1 MTDTPQPIEPA
12 TGDAIPKDPAPKDPA
27 KARYAAI
34 TLIRMSG
41 ALFVM
46 LGLLITERRIGLPWA
61 VGMVLIVTGFF
72 DVFVMPRILAR
83 RWKSPN

>member
-1 MTDTPQPIEPA
+1 
-12 TGDAIPKDPAPKDPA
+12 
-27 KARYAAI
+27 
-34 TLIRMSG
+34 
-41 ALFVM
+41 M
-46 LGLLITERRIGLPWA
+46 LGLLITERRIALPWA